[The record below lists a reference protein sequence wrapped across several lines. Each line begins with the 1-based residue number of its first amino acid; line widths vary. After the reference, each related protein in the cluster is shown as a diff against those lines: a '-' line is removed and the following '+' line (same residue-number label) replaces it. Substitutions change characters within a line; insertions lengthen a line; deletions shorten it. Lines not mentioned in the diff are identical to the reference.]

1 VEEDP
6 ELVEKL
12 GVTSYE
18 CCEDRTGLKLTL
30 LVTSKK
36 HRPNAL
42 AKICEIHA
50 EAKPNASD
58 RIIIREV
65 GLSPL
70 VMTFS
75 RSNEASRE
83 DNFIFK
89 GIKQAIAMGDP
100 SYHKWEA
107 EKTADKKAK
116 RIHKELEIDMVHKPL
131 EPRKKARVAS
141 VEEEGMPFI
150 EESSVPFE
158 QEEEEEEAPSP
169 PPVAAVASAAPEA
182 NAREAADILDSMMA
196 APPPPAPVLP
206 RIDEEEV
213 AGIKE
218 LNAELR
224 GELRGMTVANSCM
237 EVAVEGHKDAA
248 KGYKEVVKSKA
259 SEIRILRQTL
269 KDTKV
274 ALKESKAKADH
285 FERLSFQLRGQLGS
299 SQREVNRPVRDENDR
314 LVHDNE
320 WLQERVEINEK
331 RILPTLK
338 SISRRVR

>member
-1 VEEDP
+1 
-6 ELVEKL
+6 
-12 GVTSYE
+12 
-18 CCEDRTGLKLTL
+18 
-30 LVTSKK
+30 
-36 HRPNAL
+36 
-42 AKICEIHA
+42 
-50 EAKPNASD
+50 
-58 RIIIREV
+58 
-65 GLSPL
+65 
-70 VMTFS
+70 M
-75 RSNEASRE
+75 
-83 DNFIFK
+83 
-89 GIKQAIAMGDP
+89 
-100 SYHKWEA
+100 
-107 EKTADKKAK
+107 
-116 RIHKELEIDMVHKPL
+116 
-131 EPRKKARVAS
+131 
-141 VEEEGMPFI
+141 
-150 EESSVPFE
+150 
-158 QEEEEEEAPSP
+158 
-169 PPVAAVASAAPEA
+169 AAVASAAPEG

-218 LNAELR
+218 SNAELR

>member
-1 VEEDP
+1 MA
-6 ELVEKL
+6 KL
-12 GVTSYE
+12 GATCYE
-18 CCEDRTGLKLTL
+18 CYEDRTGLKMAL
-30 LVTSKK
+30 LVTIKRQ
-36 HRPNAL
+36 RPSAIAKAVETHAATKSNAPESVIL
-42 AKICEIHA
+42 
-50 EAKPNASD
+50 
-58 RIIIREV
+58 REV

-75 RSNEASRE
+75 RNNEASRE

-89 GIKQAIAMGDP
+89 GIKKAIATGDP
-100 SYHKWEA
+100 SYHKWEV

-131 EPRKKARVAS
+131 EPRKKVRATS
-141 VEEEGMPFI
+141 VEEEEEEMPII

-158 QEEEEEEAPSP
+158 QEEEEAP
-169 PPVAAVASAAPEA
+169 PPPLMVASAAPEA

-206 RIDEEEV
+206 HIDEEEV
-213 AGIKE
+213 AGMKE

-320 WLQERVEINEK
+320 WLQERIEVNEK